1 MAYVKVRVVRKSLG
15 QECPCRF
22 DPGPRYKS
30 LITNIVI
37 RLFLLNIIYYYKISL
52 IMITITEQYIKD
64 YKDKLDKIAKSFDL
78 DKQEIIVEELTIK
91 VSAPDFWDDFE
102 NATTI
107 TKELNTAKE
116 KIKDVSHINML
127 IDDLETALMYYKEF
141 EGNDEEELVN
151 LANDELIKEFKI
163 FENKYRFIDP
173 TDSLGAVL
181 DINAGAGGTEAN
193 DWANML
199 FRMYDMW
206 AKSNGYKFK
215 ILYYSEG
222 DKVGI
227 KNVSIEITGNNAYGT
242 LKGETGVH
250 RLVRVSPYNAQ
261 GKRMTSFAAVSVVPL
276 VDNSIKVEIDES
288 KLTIDT
294 FRSSGAGGQNVNKV
308 ESGVRVNYMYTDP
321 DTGETEKIQVA
332 NTETR
337 DQPKNK
343 ERAMQILKSILYK
356 KALDKQLA
364 KKKEIEDAKLKN
376 EWGAQI
382 RSYVFDDKRVKDHR
396 TGYQTTDVDSVMN
409 GNLNGFIESY
419 NNWIIEQEN
428 NKL

>member
-1 MAYVKVRVVRKSLG
+1 
-15 QECPCRF
+15 
-22 DPGPRYKS
+22 
-30 LITNIVI
+30 
-37 RLFLLNIIYYYKISL
+37 
-52 IMITITEQYIKD
+52 MITITEQYIKD

-78 DKQEIIVEELTIK
+78 DKQKIIVEELTIK

-151 LANDELIKEFKI
+151 LANAELIKEFKI

-206 AKSNGYKFK
+206 TKSNGYKFK

>member
-1 MAYVKVRVVRKSLG
+1 M
-15 QECPCRF
+15 
-22 DPGPRYKS
+22 
-30 LITNIVI
+30 
-37 RLFLLNIIYYYKISL
+37 
-52 IMITITEQYIKD
+52 ITEQYIKD
-64 YKDKLDKIAKSFDL
+64 YRDKLNKIAKSFDL
-78 DKQEIIVEELTIK
+78 DKQKIIVEELSVK
-91 VSAPDFWDDFE
+91 VSAPDFWNDFE
-102 NATTI
+102 NATII
-107 TKELNTAKE
+107 TKELNTARE
-116 KIKDVSHINML
+116 KIKDVSHIHKL
-127 IDDLETALMYYKEF
+127 IDELEDSLMYYKEF
-141 EGNDEEELVN
+141 GDEEAFVN
-151 LANDELIKEFKI
+151 LANDELIEEFKI
-163 FENKYRFIDP
+163 FENKYRFVDP

-396 TGYQTTDVDSVMN
+396 TGYQTTDVDSVIN

>member
-1 MAYVKVRVVRKSLG
+1 
-15 QECPCRF
+15 
-22 DPGPRYKS
+22 
-30 LITNIVI
+30 
-37 RLFLLNIIYYYKISL
+37 
-52 IMITITEQYIKD
+52 MITITEQYIKD

-141 EGNDEEELVN
+141 EGKDEEELVN
-151 LANDELIKEFKI
+151 LANAELIKEFKI
-163 FENKYRFIDP
+163 FENKYRFVDP

>member
-1 MAYVKVRVVRKSLG
+1 
-15 QECPCRF
+15 
-22 DPGPRYKS
+22 
-30 LITNIVI
+30 
-37 RLFLLNIIYYYKISL
+37 
-52 IMITITEQYIKD
+52 MITITEQYIKD

-78 DKQEIIVEELTIK
+78 DKQKIIVEELTIK

-141 EGNDEEELVN
+141 KGKDEEELVN
-151 LANDELIKEFKI
+151 LANAELIKEFKI

>member
-1 MAYVKVRVVRKSLG
+1 
-15 QECPCRF
+15 
-22 DPGPRYKS
+22 
-30 LITNIVI
+30 
-37 RLFLLNIIYYYKISL
+37 
-52 IMITITEQYIKD
+52 MITITEQYIKD
-64 YKDKLDKIAKSFDL
+64 YKGKLDKIAKSFDL
-78 DKQEIIVEELTIK
+78 DKQKIIVEELTIK

-141 EGNDEEELVN
+141 EGKDEEELVN
-151 LANDELIKEFKI
+151 LANAELIKEFKI

-206 AKSNGYKFK
+206 SKSNGYKFK

>member
-1 MAYVKVRVVRKSLG
+1 
-15 QECPCRF
+15 
-22 DPGPRYKS
+22 
-30 LITNIVI
+30 
-37 RLFLLNIIYYYKISL
+37 
-52 IMITITEQYIKD
+52 MITITEQYIKD

-78 DKQEIIVEELTIK
+78 DKQKIIVEELTIK
-91 VSAPDFWDDFE
+91 VSAPDFWNDFE

-141 EGNDEEELVN
+141 EGKDEEELVN

-163 FENKYRFIDP
+163 FENKYRFVDP

>member
-1 MAYVKVRVVRKSLG
+1 
-15 QECPCRF
+15 
-22 DPGPRYKS
+22 
-30 LITNIVI
+30 
-37 RLFLLNIIYYYKISL
+37 
-52 IMITITEQYIKD
+52 MITITEQYIKD
-64 YKDKLDKIAKSFDL
+64 YKVKLDKIAKSFDL
-78 DKQEIIVEELTIK
+78 DKQKIIVEELTIK

-116 KIKDVSHINML
+116 KIKDVSNINML

-151 LANDELIKEFKI
+151 LANAELIKEFKI
-163 FENKYRFIDP
+163 FENKYRFVDP

>member
-1 MAYVKVRVVRKSLG
+1 
-15 QECPCRF
+15 
-22 DPGPRYKS
+22 
-30 LITNIVI
+30 
-37 RLFLLNIIYYYKISL
+37 
-52 IMITITEQYIKD
+52 MITITEQYIKD

-78 DKQEIIVEELTIK
+78 DKQKIIVEELTIK

-141 EGNDEEELVN
+141 EGKDEEELVN
-151 LANDELIKEFKI
+151 LANAELIKEFKI

-227 KNVSIEITGNNAYGT
+227 KNVSIEITGNNTYGT

-276 VDNSIKVEIDES
+276 VDNSIKIEIDES

>member
-1 MAYVKVRVVRKSLG
+1 
-15 QECPCRF
+15 
-22 DPGPRYKS
+22 
-30 LITNIVI
+30 
-37 RLFLLNIIYYYKISL
+37 
-52 IMITITEQYIKD
+52 MITITEQYIKE

-78 DKQEIIVEELTIK
+78 DKQKIIVEELSIK
-91 VSAPDFWDDFE
+91 VSAPDFWNDFE

-116 KIKDVSHINML
+116 KIKDVSLINML

-141 EGNDEEELVN
+141 EGKDEEELVN

-163 FENKYRFIDP
+163 FENKYRFVDP

-321 DTGETEKIQVA
+321 DTSETEKIQVA

>member
-1 MAYVKVRVVRKSLG
+1 
-15 QECPCRF
+15 
-22 DPGPRYKS
+22 
-30 LITNIVI
+30 
-37 RLFLLNIIYYYKISL
+37 
-52 IMITITEQYIKD
+52 MITITEQYIKD

-78 DKQEIIVEELTIK
+78 DKQKIIVEELSIK

-116 KIKDVSHINML
+116 KIKDVSHIHML
-127 IDDLETALMYYKEF
+127 IDDLETALIYYKEF
-141 EGNDEEELVN
+141 EGKDEEELVN
-151 LANDELIKEFKI
+151 IANDELIKEFKI
-163 FENKYRFIDP
+163 FENKYRFVDP

-250 RLVRVSPYNAQ
+250 RFIRVSPYNAQ

-364 KKKEIEDAKLKN
+364 KKKEIEDTKLKN

>member
-1 MAYVKVRVVRKSLG
+1 
-15 QECPCRF
+15 
-22 DPGPRYKS
+22 
-30 LITNIVI
+30 
-37 RLFLLNIIYYYKISL
+37 
-52 IMITITEQYIKD
+52 MITITEQYIKD

-78 DKQEIIVEELTIK
+78 DKQKIIVEELSVK

-107 TKELNTAKE
+107 TKDLNTAKE
-116 KIKDVSHINML
+116 KIKDVSHIHML

-141 EGNDEEELVN
+141 EGKDEEELVN

-163 FENKYRFIDP
+163 FENKYRFVDP

-206 AKSNGYKFK
+206 TKSNGYKFK

>member
-1 MAYVKVRVVRKSLG
+1 
-15 QECPCRF
+15 
-22 DPGPRYKS
+22 
-30 LITNIVI
+30 
-37 RLFLLNIIYYYKISL
+37 
-52 IMITITEQYIKD
+52 MITITEQYIKD

-151 LANDELIKEFKI
+151 LANAELIKEFKI

-261 GKRMTSFAAVSVVPL
+261 GKRMTSFAAGSVVAL
-276 VDNSIKVEIDES
+276 VDNSIKGELAES

>member
-1 MAYVKVRVVRKSLG
+1 
-15 QECPCRF
+15 
-22 DPGPRYKS
+22 
-30 LITNIVI
+30 
-37 RLFLLNIIYYYKISL
+37 
-52 IMITITEQYIKD
+52 MITITEQYIKD
-64 YKDKLDKIAKSFDL
+64 YKVKLDKIAKSFDL
-78 DKQEIIVEELTIK
+78 DKQKIIVEELSIK
-91 VSAPDFWDDFE
+91 VSAPNFWDDFE

-116 KIKDVSHINML
+116 KIKNVSHIHML

-141 EGNDEEELVN
+141 EGKDEEELVN
-151 LANDELIKEFKI
+151 LANAELIKEFKI
-163 FENKYRFIDP
+163 FDNKYRFVDP

>member
-1 MAYVKVRVVRKSLG
+1 
-15 QECPCRF
+15 
-22 DPGPRYKS
+22 
-30 LITNIVI
+30 
-37 RLFLLNIIYYYKISL
+37 
-52 IMITITEQYIKD
+52 MITITEQYIKD

-141 EGNDEEELVN
+141 EGKDEEELVN
-151 LANDELIKEFKI
+151 LANAELIKEFKI

-193 DWANML
+193 DWANIL

-382 RSYVFDDKRVKDHR
+382 RSYVFDDKRVKAHR
-396 TGYQTTDVDSVMN
+396 TGYQTTDVDSVIN

>member
-1 MAYVKVRVVRKSLG
+1 
-15 QECPCRF
+15 
-22 DPGPRYKS
+22 
-30 LITNIVI
+30 
-37 RLFLLNIIYYYKISL
+37 
-52 IMITITEQYIKD
+52 MITITEQYIKE

-78 DKQEIIVEELTIK
+78 DKQKIIVEELTIK

-102 NATTI
+102 NATAI

-141 EGNDEEELVN
+141 EGKDEEELVN
-151 LANDELIKEFKI
+151 LANAELIKEFKI

>member
-1 MAYVKVRVVRKSLG
+1 
-15 QECPCRF
+15 
-22 DPGPRYKS
+22 
-30 LITNIVI
+30 
-37 RLFLLNIIYYYKISL
+37 
-52 IMITITEQYIKD
+52 MITITEQYIKD
-64 YKDKLDKIAKSFDL
+64 YKDKLDKITKSFDL
-78 DKQEIIVEELTIK
+78 DKQKIIVEELSIK

-141 EGNDEEELVN
+141 EGKDEEELVN

-163 FENKYRFIDP
+163 FENKYRFVDP

>member
-1 MAYVKVRVVRKSLG
+1 
-15 QECPCRF
+15 
-22 DPGPRYKS
+22 
-30 LITNIVI
+30 
-37 RLFLLNIIYYYKISL
+37 
-52 IMITITEQYIKD
+52 MITITEQYIKD

-78 DKQEIIVEELTIK
+78 DKQKIIVGELTIK

-141 EGNDEEELVN
+141 EGKDEEELVN
-151 LANDELIKEFKI
+151 LANAELIKEFKI
-163 FENKYRFIDP
+163 FDNKYRFVDP

>member
-1 MAYVKVRVVRKSLG
+1 
-15 QECPCRF
+15 
-22 DPGPRYKS
+22 
-30 LITNIVI
+30 
-37 RLFLLNIIYYYKISL
+37 
-52 IMITITEQYIKD
+52 MITITEQYIKD

-151 LANDELIKEFKI
+151 LANAELIKEFKI

-396 TGYQTTDVDSVMN
+396 TGYQTTDVDSVIN

>member
-1 MAYVKVRVVRKSLG
+1 
-15 QECPCRF
+15 
-22 DPGPRYKS
+22 
-30 LITNIVI
+30 
-37 RLFLLNIIYYYKISL
+37 
-52 IMITITEQYIKD
+52 MITITEQYIKD

-78 DKQEIIVEELTIK
+78 DKQKIIVEELSIK

-141 EGNDEEELVN
+141 ECKDEEELVN

-163 FENKYRFIDP
+163 FENKYRFVDP

>member
-1 MAYVKVRVVRKSLG
+1 
-15 QECPCRF
+15 
-22 DPGPRYKS
+22 
-30 LITNIVI
+30 
-37 RLFLLNIIYYYKISL
+37 
-52 IMITITEQYIKD
+52 MITITEQYIKD

-78 DKQEIIVEELTIK
+78 DKQKIIVEELTIK

-116 KIKDVSHINML
+116 KIKDVSHIHIL
-127 IDDLETALMYYKEF
+127 IDDLETSLIYYKEF
-141 EGNDEEELVN
+141 EGKDEEELVN

-419 NNWIIEQEN
+419 NNFIIEQEN

>member
-1 MAYVKVRVVRKSLG
+1 
-15 QECPCRF
+15 
-22 DPGPRYKS
+22 
-30 LITNIVI
+30 
-37 RLFLLNIIYYYKISL
+37 
-52 IMITITEQYIKD
+52 MITITEQYIKD

-141 EGNDEEELVN
+141 EGKDEEELVN
-151 LANDELIKEFKI
+151 LANSELIKEFKI

-193 DWANML
+193 DWANIL

>member
-1 MAYVKVRVVRKSLG
+1 
-15 QECPCRF
+15 
-22 DPGPRYKS
+22 
-30 LITNIVI
+30 
-37 RLFLLNIIYYYKISL
+37 
-52 IMITITEQYIKD
+52 MITITEQYIKD

-78 DKQEIIVEELTIK
+78 DKQKIIVEELTIK

-141 EGNDEEELVN
+141 EGKDEEELVN
-151 LANDELIKEFKI
+151 LANAELIKEFKI

-193 DWANML
+193 DWANL
-199 FRMYDMW
+199 LSTVYDMW

>member
-1 MAYVKVRVVRKSLG
+1 
-15 QECPCRF
+15 
-22 DPGPRYKS
+22 
-30 LITNIVI
+30 
-37 RLFLLNIIYYYKISL
+37 
-52 IMITITEQYIKD
+52 MITITEQYIKD
-64 YKDKLDKIAKSFDL
+64 YKVKLDKIAKSFDL
-78 DKQEIIVEELTIK
+78 DKQKIIVEELTIK

-151 LANDELIKEFKI
+151 LANAELIKEFKI

-376 EWGAQI
+376 EWGSQI

>member
-1 MAYVKVRVVRKSLG
+1 
-15 QECPCRF
+15 
-22 DPGPRYKS
+22 
-30 LITNIVI
+30 
-37 RLFLLNIIYYYKISL
+37 
-52 IMITITEQYIKD
+52 MITITEQYIKD

-78 DKQEIIVEELTIK
+78 DKQKIIVEELTIK

-141 EGNDEEELVN
+141 EGTDEEELVN
-151 LANDELIKEFKI
+151 LANAELIKEFKI

>member
-1 MAYVKVRVVRKSLG
+1 
-15 QECPCRF
+15 
-22 DPGPRYKS
+22 
-30 LITNIVI
+30 
-37 RLFLLNIIYYYKISL
+37 
-52 IMITITEQYIKD
+52 MITITEQYIKD

-78 DKQEIIVEELTIK
+78 DKQKIIVEELTIK

-141 EGNDEEELVN
+141 EGKDEEELVN
-151 LANDELIKEFKI
+151 LANAELIKEFKI

-227 KNVSIEITGNNAYGT
+227 KNVSIEITGNNTYGT

>member
-1 MAYVKVRVVRKSLG
+1 
-15 QECPCRF
+15 
-22 DPGPRYKS
+22 
-30 LITNIVI
+30 
-37 RLFLLNIIYYYKISL
+37 
-52 IMITITEQYIKD
+52 MITITEQYIKD

-78 DKQEIIVEELTIK
+78 DKQKIIVEELTIK

-141 EGNDEEELVN
+141 EGKDEEELVN

-163 FENKYRFIDP
+163 FENKYRFVDP
-173 TDSLGAVL
+173 TDSLDAVL

-382 RSYVFDDKRVKDHR
+382 RSYVFDDRRVKDHR

>member
-1 MAYVKVRVVRKSLG
+1 
-15 QECPCRF
+15 
-22 DPGPRYKS
+22 
-30 LITNIVI
+30 
-37 RLFLLNIIYYYKISL
+37 
-52 IMITITEQYIKD
+52 MITITEQYIKD

-78 DKQEIIVEELTIK
+78 DKQKIIVEELTIK

-116 KIKDVSHINML
+116 KIKDVSHIHML

-141 EGNDEEELVN
+141 EGKDEEELVN
-151 LANDELIKEFKI
+151 LANAELIKEFKI

-276 VDNSIKVEIDES
+276 VDNSIKIEIDES

>member
-1 MAYVKVRVVRKSLG
+1 
-15 QECPCRF
+15 
-22 DPGPRYKS
+22 
-30 LITNIVI
+30 
-37 RLFLLNIIYYYKISL
+37 
-52 IMITITEQYIKD
+52 MITITEQYIKD

-78 DKQEIIVEELTIK
+78 DKQKIIVEELSIK

-116 KIKDVSHINML
+116 KIKDVSNINIL

-141 EGNDEEELVN
+141 EGKDEEELVN

-163 FENKYRFIDP
+163 FENKYRFVDP

>member
-1 MAYVKVRVVRKSLG
+1 
-15 QECPCRF
+15 
-22 DPGPRYKS
+22 
-30 LITNIVI
+30 
-37 RLFLLNIIYYYKISL
+37 
-52 IMITITEQYIKD
+52 MITITEQYIKE

-78 DKQEIIVEELTIK
+78 DKQKIIIEELTIK

>member
-1 MAYVKVRVVRKSLG
+1 
-15 QECPCRF
+15 
-22 DPGPRYKS
+22 
-30 LITNIVI
+30 
-37 RLFLLNIIYYYKISL
+37 
-52 IMITITEQYIKD
+52 MITITEQYIKD
-64 YKDKLDKIAKSFDL
+64 YKVKLDKIAKSFDL
-78 DKQEIIVEELTIK
+78 DKQKIIVEELSIK

-116 KIKDVSHINML
+116 KIKDVSHIHML

-141 EGNDEEELVN
+141 EGKDEEELVN
-151 LANDELIKEFKI
+151 LANAELIKEFKI
-163 FENKYRFIDP
+163 FENTYRFIDP

>member
-1 MAYVKVRVVRKSLG
+1 
-15 QECPCRF
+15 
-22 DPGPRYKS
+22 
-30 LITNIVI
+30 
-37 RLFLLNIIYYYKISL
+37 
-52 IMITITEQYIKD
+52 MITITEQYIKD

-78 DKQEIIVEELTIK
+78 DKQKIIVEELTIK

-141 EGNDEEELVN
+141 EGKDEEELVN

-163 FENKYRFIDP
+163 FENKYRFVDP

-227 KNVSIEITGNNAYGT
+227 KNISIEITGNNAYGT

-356 KALDKQLA
+356 KALDKQRA

>member
-1 MAYVKVRVVRKSLG
+1 
-15 QECPCRF
+15 
-22 DPGPRYKS
+22 
-30 LITNIVI
+30 
-37 RLFLLNIIYYYKISL
+37 
-52 IMITITEQYIKD
+52 MITITEQYIKD
-64 YKDKLDKIAKSFDL
+64 YKNKLDKIAKSFDL
-78 DKQEIIVEELTIK
+78 DKQKIIVEELTIK

-151 LANDELIKEFKI
+151 LANAELIKEFKI
-163 FENKYRFIDP
+163 FDNKYRFVDP

>member
-1 MAYVKVRVVRKSLG
+1 
-15 QECPCRF
+15 
-22 DPGPRYKS
+22 
-30 LITNIVI
+30 
-37 RLFLLNIIYYYKISL
+37 
-52 IMITITEQYIKD
+52 MITITEQYIKD

-78 DKQEIIVEELTIK
+78 DKQKIIVEELTIK

-107 TKELNTAKE
+107 TKKLNTAKE

-141 EGNDEEELVN
+141 EGKDEEELVN
-151 LANDELIKEFKI
+151 LANAELIKEFKI

>member
-1 MAYVKVRVVRKSLG
+1 
-15 QECPCRF
+15 
-22 DPGPRYKS
+22 
-30 LITNIVI
+30 
-37 RLFLLNIIYYYKISL
+37 
-52 IMITITEQYIKD
+52 MITITEQYIKD

-78 DKQEIIVEELTIK
+78 DKQKIIVEELTIK

-163 FENKYRFIDP
+163 FENKYRFVDP

>member
-1 MAYVKVRVVRKSLG
+1 
-15 QECPCRF
+15 
-22 DPGPRYKS
+22 
-30 LITNIVI
+30 
-37 RLFLLNIIYYYKISL
+37 
-52 IMITITEQYIKD
+52 MITITEQYIKD

-78 DKQEIIVEELTIK
+78 DKQKIIVEELTIK

-163 FENKYRFIDP
+163 FENKYRFVDP

-193 DWANML
+193 DWTNML

-321 DTGETEKIQVA
+321 DTGEIEKIQVA

>member
-1 MAYVKVRVVRKSLG
+1 
-15 QECPCRF
+15 
-22 DPGPRYKS
+22 
-30 LITNIVI
+30 
-37 RLFLLNIIYYYKISL
+37 
-52 IMITITEQYIKD
+52 MITITEQYIKD

-141 EGNDEEELVN
+141 EGKDEEELVN
-151 LANDELIKEFKI
+151 LANTELIKEFKI

-396 TGYQTTDVDSVMN
+396 TGYQTTDVDSVIN

>member
-1 MAYVKVRVVRKSLG
+1 
-15 QECPCRF
+15 
-22 DPGPRYKS
+22 
-30 LITNIVI
+30 
-37 RLFLLNIIYYYKISL
+37 
-52 IMITITEQYIKD
+52 MITITEQYIKD
-64 YKDKLDKIAKSFDL
+64 YKDKLDKIAQSFDL
-78 DKQEIIVEELTIK
+78 DKQKIIVEELTIK
-91 VSAPDFWDDFE
+91 ASAPDFWDDFE

-141 EGNDEEELVN
+141 EGKDEEELVN
-151 LANDELIKEFKI
+151 LANAELIKEFKI

>member
-1 MAYVKVRVVRKSLG
+1 
-15 QECPCRF
+15 
-22 DPGPRYKS
+22 
-30 LITNIVI
+30 
-37 RLFLLNIIYYYKISL
+37 
-52 IMITITEQYIKD
+52 MITITEQYLKD

-78 DKQEIIVEELTIK
+78 DKQKIIVEELSIK
-91 VSAPDFWDDFE
+91 VSAPNFWDDFE

-116 KIKDVSHINML
+116 KIKDVSHIHML

-151 LANDELIKEFKI
+151 LANAELIKEFKI
-163 FENKYRFIDP
+163 FDNKYRFVDP

-227 KNVSIEITGNNAYGT
+227 KNVSIEITGNNTYGT

>member
-1 MAYVKVRVVRKSLG
+1 
-15 QECPCRF
+15 
-22 DPGPRYKS
+22 
-30 LITNIVI
+30 
-37 RLFLLNIIYYYKISL
+37 
-52 IMITITEQYIKD
+52 MITITEQYIKD
-64 YKDKLDKIAKSFDL
+64 YKDKLDKIAKSFNL
-78 DKQEIIVEELTIK
+78 DKQKIIVEELSIK

-356 KALDKQLA
+356 KAIDKQLA

>member
-1 MAYVKVRVVRKSLG
+1 M
-15 QECPCRF
+15 
-22 DPGPRYKS
+22 
-30 LITNIVI
+30 
-37 RLFLLNIIYYYKISL
+37 
-52 IMITITEQYIKD
+52 ITEQYIKD
-64 YKDKLDKIAKSFDL
+64 YRYKLNKIAKSFDL
-78 DKQEIIVEELTIK
+78 DKQKIIVEELSVK
-91 VSAPDFWDDFE
+91 VSAPDFWNDFE

-107 TKELNTAKE
+107 TKELNIARE
-116 KIKDVSHINML
+116 KIKDVSHIHKL
-127 IDDLETALMYYKEF
+127 IDELEDSLIYYKEF
-141 EGNDEEELVN
+141 GDEEAFVN
-151 LANDELIKEFKI
+151 LANDELIEEFKM
-163 FENKYRFIDP
+163 FENKYRFVDP

-193 DWANML
+193 DWANIL

-321 DTGETEKIQVA
+321 DTGEAEKIQVA